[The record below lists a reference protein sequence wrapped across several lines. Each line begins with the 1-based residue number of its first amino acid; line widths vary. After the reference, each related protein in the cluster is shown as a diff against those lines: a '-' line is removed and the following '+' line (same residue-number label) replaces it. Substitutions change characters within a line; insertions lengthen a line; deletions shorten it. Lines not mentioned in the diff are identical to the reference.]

1 MRATCGYQIQRISS
15 KIEAKSSRDR
25 GFRVL
30 GTSESFVLAQR
41 GRDSS
46 YFSLFSILRAVWLS
60 INALWGCLA
69 K

>member
-1 MRATCGYQIQRISS
+1 MRATCGNQKQRISS

-25 GFRVL
+25 GFRVF
-30 GTSESFVLAQR
+30 GTSESFVFAQK

-46 YFSLFSILRAVWLS
+46 YFSLFSILRVVWLS
-60 INALWGCLA
+60 INALRGCLA